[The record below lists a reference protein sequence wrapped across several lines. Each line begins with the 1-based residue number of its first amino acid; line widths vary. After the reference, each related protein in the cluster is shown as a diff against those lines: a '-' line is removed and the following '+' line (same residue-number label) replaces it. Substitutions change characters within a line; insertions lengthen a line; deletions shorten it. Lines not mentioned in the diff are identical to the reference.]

1 MSDLGIFTWK
11 LTGRGKRMGRPTSLH
26 HYSGLY
32 SPEDLDRI
40 TELGDS
46 LDLIE
51 GAVLVK
57 GKDAVEHKK
66 RNTKIAWVHHTN
78 ETAWIFIKMAKLW
91 ELQPISMLQSFQY
104 SVYDVG
110 GHYDWHR
117 DIGANDESVSDRVIA
132 GILQL
137 SEPTDYKGGL
147 LEVENIF
154 GNHTI
159 EKERGMITT
168 FPAGWRHRVTPVTH
182 GVRKTLVMWGL
193 R

>member
-1 MSDLGIFTWK
+1 MSL
-11 LTGRGKRMGRPTSLH
+11 RHR
-26 HYSGLY
+26 SGLY
-32 SPEDLDRI
+32 TPEDLDKI

-104 SVYDVG
+104 SVYNVG

-117 DIGANDESVSDRVIA
+117 DLGANDEIVSNRVIS
-132 GILQL
+132 GVLQL
-137 SEPTDYKGGL
+137 SEPTDYQGGL
-147 LEVENIF
+147 LEVENHF
-154 GNHTI
+154 GQHTV
-159 EKERGMITT
+159 EKEFGMITT

>member
-1 MSDLGIFTWK
+1 MSL
-11 LTGRGKRMGRPTSLH
+11 RH
-26 HYSGLY
+26 HSGLY
-32 SPEDLDRI
+32 TPEDLDKI

-51 GAVLVK
+51 GAVLVD

-66 RNTKIAWVHHTN
+66 RNTKIAWVHHTH

-91 ELQPISMLQSFQY
+91 ELEPISMLQSFQY
-104 SVYDVG
+104 SLYNVG

-117 DIGANDESVSDRVIA
+117 DLGANDEIVSNRVIS
-132 GILQL
+132 GVLQL
-137 SEPTDYKGGL
+137 SEPTDYQGGL
-147 LEVENIF
+147 LEVENHF
-154 GNHTI
+154 GQHTI
-159 EKERGMITT
+159 EKEFGMITS